1 VADAL
6 KSFES
11 LTLLVRFLLELCL
24 LGALAWW
31 GFETGDGAVAQV
43 LLGVGAPVVAAVVW
57 GMFIAP
63 KARYPV
69 PLAVWIGLQ
78 VVLFGAAAL
87 GLAAV
92 ASTGLAVVFA
102 VVVVL
107 HGAAMAALG
116 LRGAPRP

>member
-1 VADAL
+1 VAKAL
-6 KSFES
+6 RIFES
-11 LTLLVRFLLELCL
+11 LTLLVRFLLELCM

-31 GFETGDGAVAQV
+31 GFETGDGAATQV
-43 LLGVGAPVVAAVVW
+43 LLGVGVPVAAAVVW

-63 KARYPV
+63 KARHPV

-78 VVLFGAAAL
+78 VILFGAAAL
-87 GLAAV
+87 GLAFV
-92 ASTGLAVVFA
+92 ASTELAVVF
-102 VVVVL
+102 VIVVVL

>member
-1 VADAL
+1 MNA
-6 KSFES
+6 FEY

-31 GFETGDGAVAQV
+31 GFETGDSAVAQW
-43 LLGVGAPVVAAVVW
+43 LLGLGAPVAAAVVW
-57 GMFIAP
+57 GLFIAP
-63 KARYPV
+63 KARHPV

-92 ASTGLAVVFA
+92 ASTGLAVAFA
-102 VVVVL
+102 IVVVL

>member
-1 VADAL
+1 MLAAL
-6 KSFES
+6 G
-11 LTLLVRFLLELCL
+11 C
-24 LGALAWW
+24 G
-31 GFETGDGAVAQV
+31 GFETGDSPPAQWA
-43 LLGVGAPVVAAVVW
+43 LGLGVPVAAAVVW

-69 PLAVWIGLQ
+69 PIAVWIGLQ
-78 VVLFGAAAL
+78 VVVFGAAAV

-92 ASTGLAVVFA
+92 ASTRLAVRFVIA
-102 VVVVL
+102 VVL

>member
-1 VADAL
+1 MNA
-6 KSFES
+6 FES
-11 LTLLVRFLLELCL
+11 LVLLIRFLLELCL
-24 LGALAWW
+24 LAALGYW
-31 GFETGDGAVAQV
+31 GFETGGWA
-43 LLGVGAPVVAAVVW
+43 LGLGAPLAAAVVW

-69 PLAVWIGLQ
+69 PIAVWVGLQ

-92 ASTGLAVVFA
+92 ASTGLAVLFA
-102 VVVVL
+102 IAVVL

-116 LRGAPRP
+116 LKGAPRP

>member
-1 VADAL
+1 MNA
-6 KSFES
+6 FES
-11 LTLLVRFLLELCL
+11 LTLLVRFLLELCM
-24 LGALAWW
+24 LGALAYW
-31 GFETGDGAVAQV
+31 GFETGDGAAAQV
-43 LLGVGAPVVAAVVW
+43 LLGVGVPVAAAVVW

-63 KARYPV
+63 KARHPV
-69 PLAVWIGLQ
+69 PIAVWIGLQ

-92 ASTGLAVVFA
+92 ASTGLAVLFVIA
-102 VVVVL
+102 VVL

>member
-1 VADAL
+1 MNA
-6 KSFES
+6 FEY

-31 GFETGDGAVAQV
+31 GFETGDGAAAHA
-43 LLGVGAPVVAAVVW
+43 LLGVGVPVAAAVVW
-57 GMFIAP
+57 GLFIAP
-63 KARYPV
+63 KARHPV

-92 ASTGLAVVFA
+92 ASTALAVLFVI
-102 VVVVL
+102 VVVL

>member
-1 VADAL
+1 VANAL
-6 KSFES
+6 RLLES

-31 GFETGDGAVAQV
+31 GFATGDGAVAQV
-43 LLGVGAPVVAAVVW
+43 LLGVGAPVAAAVVW

>member
-1 VADAL
+1 MKA
-6 KSFES
+6 FES
-11 LTLLVRFLLELCL
+11 VTLLVRFLLELCM
-24 LGALAWW
+24 LGALAYW
-31 GFETGDGAVAQV
+31 GFTTGDGAAAQA
-43 LLGVGAPVVAAVVW
+43 LLGVGVPVAAAVVW

-69 PLAVWIGLQ
+69 PIAVWIGLQ

-92 ASTGLAVVFA
+92 ASTQLVVLFVIA
-102 VVVVL
+102 VVL

>member
-1 VADAL
+1 MNA
-6 KSFES
+6 FES
-11 LTLLVRFLLELCL
+11 LVLLVRFVLELCML
-24 LGALAWW
+24 AALGYW
-31 GFETGDGAVAQV
+31 GFETGDSAAAQWA
-43 LLGVGAPVVAAVVW
+43 LGLGVPVAAAVVW

-69 PLAVWIGLQ
+69 PIAVWIGLQ
-78 VVLFGAAAL
+78 VVVFGAAAL

-92 ASTGLAVVFA
+92 ASTGLAVLFVIA
-102 VVVVL
+102 VVL

>member
-1 VADAL
+1 MKAL
-6 KSFES
+6 EF

-31 GFETGDGAVAQV
+31 GFDAGGWV
-43 LLGVGAPVVAAVVW
+43 LGLGAPLAAAVVW
-57 GMFIAP
+57 GLFIAP

>member
-1 VADAL
+1 MNA
-6 KSFES
+6 FEP
-11 LTLLVRFLLELCL
+11 LVLLVRFLLELCL
-24 LGALAWW
+24 LAALGYW
-31 GFETGDGAVAQV
+31 GFETGGWA
-43 LLGVGAPVVAAVVW
+43 LGLCAPLAAAVVW

-69 PLAVWIGLQ
+69 PTAVWVGLQ

-92 ASTGLAVVFA
+92 ASTGLAVLFA
-102 VVVVL
+102 IAVVL

>member
-1 VADAL
+1 MFV
-6 KSFES
+6 F

-24 LGALAWW
+24 LAALGWW
-31 GFETGDGAVAQV
+31 GFETGGWA
-43 LLGVGAPVVAAVVW
+43 LGLGAPLAAAVVW

-63 KARYPV
+63 KARHPV

-78 VVLFGAAAL
+78 VILFGAAAL

-92 ASTGLAVVFA
+92 ASTSLALVFA
-102 VVVVL
+102 AVVVL

-116 LRGAPRP
+116 IRGAPRP

>member
-1 VADAL
+1 M
-6 KSFES
+6 
-11 LTLLVRFLLELCL
+11 
-24 LGALAWW
+24 LGALAW
-31 GFETGDGAVAQV
+31 GFKTGARRAGAARRRRA
-43 LLGVGAPVVAAVVW
+43 GRAAVVW

-63 KARYPV
+63 KARHPV
-69 PLAVWIGLQ
+69 PIAVWIGLQ

-92 ASTGLAVVFA
+92 ASTGLAVLFVIA
-102 VVVVL
+102 VVL